1 MRENNQIIRVNKDF
15 YIYERNH
22 KYYMNTLCLTI
33 EKRISEDQYF
43 KLLETN

>member
-15 YIYERNH
+15 YIYESNH
-22 KYYMNTLCLTI
+22 KYYMITLCLTI

-43 KLLETN
+43 KLLENN